1 MNDKEKIAKNLQI
14 LYSALEIA
22 REGLGLLTETN
33 PIAKKTL
40 EEIDKMC
47 NKIWEE
53 QVYYD
58 GYP

>member
-1 MNDKEKIAKNLQI
+1 MNNKEKIAKNLQI

-53 QVYYD
+53 
-58 GYP
+58 